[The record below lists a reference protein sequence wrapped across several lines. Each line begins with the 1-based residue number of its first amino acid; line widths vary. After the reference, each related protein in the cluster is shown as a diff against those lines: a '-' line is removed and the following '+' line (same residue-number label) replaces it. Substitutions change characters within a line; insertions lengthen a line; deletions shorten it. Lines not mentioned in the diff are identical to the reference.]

1 MAELLMSGAPVYW
14 VVGPGLTYNNVNDQ
28 NVVCG
33 GTACN
38 ADSLSTKLYLASNY
52 EQM

>member
-1 MAELLMSGAPVYW
+1 MAELLMSGPPVYW
-14 VVGPGLTYNNVNDQ
+14 VLGTGLNFTNVTDQ
-28 NVVCG
+28 NVICG

-52 EQM
+52 EEM

>member
-1 MAELLMSGAPVYW
+1 MAEMLMSGAPVYW
-14 VVGPGLTYNNVNDQ
+14 VLGPGLNYNNVTVQ

-38 ADSLSTKLYLASNY
+38 TDSVSTQLYLASNY
-52 EQM
+52 EEM

>member
-1 MAELLMSGAPVYW
+1 MADLLMTGAPVYW
-14 VVGPGLTYNNVNDQ
+14 VLGPGLNFSNVSHQ
-28 NVVCG
+28 NLICG

-38 ADSLSTKLYLASNY
+38 EDSLSIKLYEASQH